1 MLREASF
8 SLKRE
13 AAADVDRVTW
23 RQYGEA
29 LEDNLQDLSERLKRG
44 GTGRSRFGAEPL
56 PVPGWLALVPLAL
69 ATQPKGPPHL
79 GAHAAA
85 HRPLVA
91 SDPHLPPLSLEA
103 TWRHHLRQESGAVT
117 SLAGICGGGDQRWSF
132 VLQLTV

>member
-1 MLREASF
+1 MSQIGNPCHEMLREASF

-56 PVPGWLALVPLAL
+56 PVPGWLVGWLWYRSLWRRSQKARLTCERMRRLID
-69 ATQPKGPPHL
+69 
-79 GAHAAA
+79 
-85 HRPLVA
+85 RW
-91 SDPHLPPLSLEA
+91 LPPA
-103 TWRHHLRQESGAVT
+103 RICHPYPLRRLGVIT
-117 SLAGICGGGDQRWSF
+117 
-132 VLQLTV
+132 